1 MVKWLPVSISA
12 NPVERGLK
20 TLWLFYMQHAG
31 ILIKTNF
38 FFTSEA
44 AELF

>member
-1 MVKWLPVSISA
+1 MVKWFSVSISA
-12 NPVERGLK
+12 NPVGKQLK
-20 TLWLFYMQHAG
+20 TPWLFYMQHAG

-38 FFTSEA
+38 FFASEA